1 MTPIVLGHPHVHLR
15 KTGSTNEIAKTLASA
30 GAPSG
35 TIVTASEQTAGRGRQ
50 GRAWSAPAGSSL
62 LLSLLI
68 RPFTTAKRLA
78 PLATA
83 IAVAEAS
90 EQVAAARCQIKWPN
104 DVWTGGRKVAG
115 ILLEARPDTD
125 PGDSWLIIGVGVNAA
140 VDLADLPAELRTTA
154 ATLGLESP
162 EQLLDPL
169 LSSLARWLEAPGDQI
184 LPAWRA
190 RDALEGRQVR
200 WIGGSGVAS
209 GIDDDGNLLVREAD
223 DSIKQLVS
231 GEVHLSVGL

>member
-1 MTPIVLGHPHVHLR
+1 MTPIPLGHPHVYLR
-15 KTGSTNEIAKTLASA
+15 KTGSTNEIAKSLASD

-35 TIVTASEQTAGRGRQ
+35 TIVTAGEQTAGRGRQ
-50 GRAWSAPAGSSL
+50 GRTWSAPAGSSL

-78 PLATA
+78 PLAAA

-90 EQVAAARCQIKWPN
+90 EQVSAAQCQIKWPN
-104 DVWTGGRKVAG
+104 DVWTGDRKVAG

-125 PGDSWLIIGVGVNAA
+125 PGDSWLIIGVGINAA

-169 LSSLARWLEAPGDQI
+169 LTSLARWLEAPSDQI

-200 WIGGSGVAS
+200 WTGGSGTAS
-209 GIDDDGNLLVREAD
+209 GIDDGGNLLVREAD
-223 DSIKQLVS
+223 GSIRQLVS